1 MCGQAPTAC
10 RDLASQSL
18 YWRSARGYASLAKHL
33 ASDCC
38 VPFVCALFDG
48 GPLQDEITR
57 QGSQVTVLYLSRHTI
72 LAFPLWLIDMIRMWS
87 TLSRFIDNNKINVI
101 QTNILGS
108 NSFLVLAL
116 AKAKGIPV
124 VTFNFHSQRFLPV
137 TEGRSVK
144 NRLYRFA
151 YRTMRGWV
159 SDYVAVSKEI
169 QQTMVRLFDLREDQ
183 ITAIDNGVDL
193 GRYQQMVDREDVRHR
208 LGLAPSA
215 KLLITV
221 GTLRAAKGHTFLIR
235 AASEIVR
242 HFPAGDFLFV
252 GDGELRQELES
263 QTVAAALTDNIHF
276 LGSRQDIGQLLA
288 ASDIFVLPSL
298 WEGLSM
304 ALLEAMAAAKPIV
317 ATSVSGTSQVITHM
331 ESGILVP
338 PSDAGALAQAIGD
351 LLLELDAGTCA
362 IGDSARRRVA
372 EQYSVEKQA
381 SEYNALYQRLLQSKG
396 GAQWSGA

>member
-1 MCGQAPTAC
+1 
-10 RDLASQSL
+10 
-18 YWRSARGYASLAKHL
+18 
-33 ASDCC
+33 
-38 VPFVCALFDG
+38 
-48 GPLQDEITR
+48 
-57 QGSQVTVLYLSRHTI
+57 
-72 LAFPLWLIDMIRMWS
+72 
-87 TLSRFIDNNKINVI
+87 
-101 QTNILGS
+101 
-108 NSFLVLAL
+108 
-116 AKAKGIPV
+116 
-124 VTFNFHSQRFLPV
+124 
-137 TEGRSVK
+137 
-144 NRLYRFA
+144 
-151 YRTMRGWV
+151 
-159 SDYVAVSKEI
+159 
-169 QQTMVRLFDLREDQ
+169 
-183 ITAIDNGVDL
+183 
-193 GRYQQMVDREDVRHR
+193 MVDREDVRHQ

-215 KLLITV
+215 RLLITV
-221 GTLRAAKGHTFLIR
+221 GTLRAAKGHAFLIQ

-242 HFPAGDFLFV
+242 HFPEAHFLFV

-276 LGSRQDIGQLLA
+276 LGNRQDIGQLLA

-381 SEYNALYQRLLQSKG
+381 SEYIALYQRLLQSKG